1 MAKKD
6 NTPKPQTENIN
17 PPQTPKSKRQIGQ
30 YDKIFQENLAKL
42 LPHLIKKVLGMDIVH
57 REQLP
62 TRVQHTQERAPDIL
76 ERVQLRDGR
85 KKALHIE
92 VQLKDEQDMN
102 FRLADYCIMLLRI
115 DPNTPIEQYVVY
127 LGNEK
132 PKHITGSFENN
143 NMTFRYNVISF
154 SDIPYEILL
163 ESDIPEIIVFA
174 ILGDL
179 GKSTAQDVAI
189 AAAQRINA
197 LEEGELKKKKLFKQ
211 LRIISNIRNLAP
223 LIDKVMENIT
233 QYFVPER
240 DPWYNKGF
248 QLGEEKGEERGK
260 KLGKELGQEK
270 KNRDFT
276 ARLLLKTDHSDDLIA
291 ILVDVSVE
299 YVEAIKKEVSQIQAL
314 LAAKNSVTKTA
325 QLVGVPYDYVK
336 KIKDV
341 LNKA

>member
-6 NTPKPQTENIN
+6 NIPKPQTVNIN

-179 GKSTAQDVAI
+179 GKSTAKDVAI

-211 LRIISNIRNLAP
+211 LRIVSNIRNLAP

-240 DPWYNKGF
+240 DPWYNKGVA
-248 QLGEEKGEERGK
+248 
-260 KLGKELGQEK
+260 LGQEK

-299 YVEAIKKEVSQIQAL
+299 YVEAIKKEVSQIRAL

-341 LNKA
+341 LNKP

>member
-6 NTPKPQTENIN
+6 NIPKPQTVNIN

-92 VQLKDEQDMN
+92 VQLRDEQDMN

-115 DPNTPIEQYVVY
+115 DPDTPIEQYVVY

-179 GKSTAQDVAI
+179 GKSTAKDVAI

-211 LRIISNIRNLAP
+211 LRIVSNIRNLAP

-240 DPWYNKGF
+240 DPWYNKGIAI
-248 QLGEEKGEERGK
+248 GEEKNKREFAA
-260 KLGKELGQEK
+260 LLLISA
-270 KNRDFT
+270 DFSVDKI
-276 ARLLLKTDHSDDLIA
+276 ARLVQSP
-291 ILVDVSVE
+291 VE
-299 YVEAIKKEVSQIQAL
+299 YVEAIKTELTQIRIL
-314 LAAKNSVTKTA
+314 LETKNSITKTA
-325 QLVGVPYDYVK
+325 KSMGVPFDYVK
-336 KIKDV
+336 KIKHALD
-341 LNKA
+341 NP

>member
-1 MAKKD
+1 M
-6 NTPKPQTENIN
+6 
-17 PPQTPKSKRQIGQ
+17 
-30 YDKIFQENLAKL
+30 
-42 LPHLIKKVLGMDIVH
+42 
-57 REQLP
+57 
-62 TRVQHTQERAPDIL
+62 
-76 ERVQLRDGR
+76 
-85 KKALHIE
+85 
-92 VQLKDEQDMN
+92 
-102 FRLADYCIMLLRI
+102 
-115 DPNTPIEQYVVY
+115 
-127 LGNEK
+127 
-132 PKHITGSFENN
+132 
-143 NMTFRYNVISF
+143 
-154 SDIPYEILL
+154 

-179 GKSTAQDVAI
+179 GKSTAKDVAI

-211 LRIISNIRNLAP
+211 LRIVSNIRNLAP

-240 DPWYNKGF
+240 DPWYNKGVA
-248 QLGEEKGEERGK
+248 LGKE
-260 KLGKELGQEK
+260 LGKELGQEK

-291 ILVDVSVE
+291 ILADVSVE

-341 LNKA
+341 LNKP

>member
-1 MAKKD
+1 M
-6 NTPKPQTENIN
+6 
-17 PPQTPKSKRQIGQ
+17 
-30 YDKIFQENLAKL
+30 
-42 LPHLIKKVLGMDIVH
+42 
-57 REQLP
+57 
-62 TRVQHTQERAPDIL
+62 
-76 ERVQLRDGR
+76 
-85 KKALHIE
+85 
-92 VQLKDEQDMN
+92 
-102 FRLADYCIMLLRI
+102 
-115 DPNTPIEQYVVY
+115 
-127 LGNEK
+127 
-132 PKHITGSFENN
+132 
-143 NMTFRYNVISF
+143 
-154 SDIPYEILL
+154 
-163 ESDIPEIIVFA
+163 ESDIPEIIVSA

-211 LRIISNIRNLAP
+211 LRIVSNIRNLAP

-248 QLGEEKGEERGK
+248 QLGEEKGKEKGKELGKELGK
-260 KLGKELGQEK
+260 KLGKELG
-270 KNRDFT
+270 NRDFT

-291 ILVDVSVE
+291 ILADVSVE

-325 QLVGVPYDYVK
+325 QLVGAPYDYVK